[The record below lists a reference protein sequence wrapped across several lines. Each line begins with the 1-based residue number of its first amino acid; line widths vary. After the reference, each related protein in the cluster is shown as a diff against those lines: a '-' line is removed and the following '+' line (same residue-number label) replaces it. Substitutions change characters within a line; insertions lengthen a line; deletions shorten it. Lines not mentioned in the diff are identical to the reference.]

1 MRFLE
6 VLCVLCPSTV
16 SFSSEWGIRSVP
28 AYFNRV
34 LNSREEGLFPVVD
47 KSIFFSNILLQD
59 QPVCWFGLRQTLW
72 KCAFMKFSY
81 LMVQYRNWVFNRKE
95 CLARAASYL
104 IQVIVL
110 VIVPSWST
118 AARWE
123 VHLPRHYHCTCYESW
138 VQHLRSLAW
147 MTSSDISLQS

>member
-1 MRFLE
+1 MRVFWSVFL
-6 VLCVLCPSTV
+6 LRPTNASC
-16 SFSSEWGIRSVP
+16 SSVWRLRSVP

-34 LNSREEGLFPVVD
+34 LNSREEGLFPVVY
-47 KSIFFSNILLQD
+47 KSNFFSNILLQD